1 MNRLMLRMKKSMKIK
16 KNFFCIMAAL
26 VSCLVVVGGLIL
38 FMPKGYAAEG
48 DSKENPIVIDPAV
61 TSSYNLETGKYYKI
75 SSSASG
81 TPYSAGVV
89 LNIAKR
95 TGQDVYLILDSVNFD
110 LTTDMPAISFIN
122 KVEGS
127 TKNTEPVKIHI
138 VMSGNSTIR
147 GISGAKSPL
156 IQSENYSFAVDK
168 FDANLVVGIG
178 TGARTT
184 YYSQN
189 MELILEKYMDQIEGV
204 GGLTL
209 ITGVDSY
216 GAAIGSGEAQSMMST
231 IGVDT
236 YVNVDTSSRVHPL
249 GNDGNFANYWF
260 YDKGTY
266 LNGSENVKFGAAPVT
281 IKGGSVSILGNGYG
295 AGIGNGGTTVDRVN
309 ITQQQPVDVQG
320 NILSLSARQNLG
332 VVNIQNGTVS
342 VVMSESSKGA
352 CFVNGAYTQVAADG
366 LVTIDGGSV
375 YIKRQGD
382 DAIRRE
388 YTNAYNSSGEALALY
403 IANVEADSN
412 RKFTE
417 TGNRIEFSSGLIN
430 QYQAEENFQYYL
442 SAIMYSSPSSGEP
455 WSGGYVV
462 EASQLSVALPSGGS
476 YRYTGSRHTEGYCD
490 SLGRAY
496 LFLPAV
502 KLNLYNLKIEDDN
515 NQPVYGTYI
524 SNSKGV
530 ASSEVLSGYSYTE
543 YTRNSNGIEIKE
555 SKYAIIKITN
565 VPSYCESIEVTYR
578 QTNEGGTSSGQVSPI
593 LGADGEYYVCLNVT
607 EGNIVC
613 SVKYNMGQ
621 YNINYNYGLL
631 PEDVGANIVNNNPS
645 TGECG
650 QTVTLES
657 PTWQGHIFA
666 GWYLD
671 EDLKNPATDLYT
683 TRVGDSIN
691 VYAKWQNSITYVSSE
706 GNLTGNKEY
715 VVDYGKSFDIFLNEP
730 NIQLSDNMAGMIEF
744 IGWQA
749 GDTLYTEDALD
760 SLITIR
766 ENTTLTAKFKRS
778 GYYVYITA
786 NTPQGAANMDIMNYV
801 KFFRM
806 IYANNLPQE
815 FGQLDGNNYYRT
827 MGFVDK
833 TQPATVSLVM
843 KDGYKVVSKSV
854 KDENGNPIN
863 LISEDNS
870 LNQFSFTMPE
880 KDVYISIEFDVD
892 GYNINYYDSVDG
904 GLTQIDG
911 SPNPSQYT
919 VDSEDIIFTKPNT
932 DKGRYWKFV
941 GWRDFATNEM
951 VSEIQTGTMAKD
963 LMLVAVW
970 EEVELYDIIME
981 ESIYGTLKA
990 YVDGVE
996 VTKAAEGETVV
1007 LTATVGKGVKLKK
1020 MECKWLNE
1028 EGSTVTF
1035 QREYGEDVIDTSR
1048 SMTFNM
1054 PATSVNCGAEY
1065 DVRTYFITYLNL
1077 NDANNDNPNTYTV
1090 FDSFDLSQPEKEGWT
1105 FIGWKLITPDLSTE
1119 DENDVIETD
1128 ITRIENMSGNLMLY
1142 AQWQEEEEEIGVYKA
1157 TVDSGIVNGQVQL
1170 TKTEAAYREYVF
1182 VRVAEKT
1189 GYRLTALTYR
1199 YVEETPEYQR
1209 SSLIRFG
1216 FMRNNPSV
1224 DISIN
1229 EIAAGVYYFV
1239 MPDSDV
1245 EITALFEPVEYTITY
1260 DVDGGEHNNPG
1271 NYTVEDNIILE
1282 PAEKEGYEFLGWYDE
1297 LGAKIENIIE
1307 FTGDL
1312 VLKAQWELIRQ
1323 DNPTEEP
1330 TEPPTENPTKDT
1342 TENPTTDNN
1351 GFQNEEETTT
1361 KTNSFVNSGTT
1372 QTGDSANVMR
1382 LIIVCIVCM
1391 VVMIVIVPKGNKEEE
1406 EL

>member
-16 KNFFCIMAAL
+16 KNVFCIMAAL

-48 DSKENPIVIDPAV
+48 DNSDNPIVIDPLQA
-61 TSSYNLETGKYYKI
+61 SSYNLETGKYYKI
-75 SSSASG
+75 KPAELEVPYTSG
-81 TPYSAGVV
+81 IV
-89 LNIAKR
+89 LNIVKQ
-95 TGQDVYLILDSVNFD
+95 TGQDVYLVLDGADFD
-110 LTTDMPAISFIN
+110 LTTDMPAISFTS
-122 KVEGS
+122 KVQGS
-127 TKNTEPVKIHI
+127 TKNTDAVKIHL
-138 VMSGNSTIR
+138 VLSGESTIR

-156 IQSENYSFAVDK
+156 IQAENYSFAIDK
-168 FDANLVVGIG
+168 FDLDLVVGIG
-178 TGARTT
+178 TGVRTN

-189 MELILEKYMDQIEGV
+189 MEIVIHKKSDSIEERGS
-204 GGLTL
+204 LTL

-216 GAAIGSGEAQSMMST
+216 GAAIGSGEAQNMMNT
-231 IGVDT
+231 IGVDK
-236 YVNVDTSSRVHPL
+236 YVSVDTSSRVNPL
-249 GNDGNFANYWF
+249 GTDGNFANYWF

-266 LNGSENVKFGAAPVT
+266 LNSGENVKFGAAPVT
-281 IKGGSVSILGNGYG
+281 IQSGTISISGNGYG

-309 ITQQQPVDVQG
+309 ITQQQMVDVQG
-320 NILSLSARQNLG
+320 NELKLSTRQNIG
-332 VVNIQNGTVS
+332 VVNIKNGTVS

-382 DAIRRE
+382 DAIQRE
-388 YTNAYNSSGEALALY
+388 YTNAYNSDGEPLALY
-403 IANVEADSN
+403 ISNFAADSDRN
-412 RKFTE
+412 YE
-417 TGNRIEFSSGLIN
+417 QTGSRIQFFGGLIN

-442 SAIMYSSPSSGEP
+442 SAVTYTQKISGLDLVEQYVSS
-455 WSGGYVV
+455 VI
-462 EASQLSVALPSGGS
+462 LSVALPSGKS
-476 YRYTGSRHTEGYCD
+476 YGFTGTRHPSGYCD
-490 SLGRAY
+490 NLGRAY
-496 LFLPAV
+496 LFLPSV
-502 KLNLYNLKIEDDN
+502 RLNIYNLKIEDNN
-515 NQPVYGTYI
+515 NQPIYGTYI
-524 SNSKGV
+524 GNSKGV
-530 ASSEVLSGYSYTE
+530 VSAEVLSGYNYTA
-543 YTRNSNGIEIKE
+543 YTRNSNGVDIKE
-555 SKYAIIKITN
+555 SKYAIIRITN
-565 VPSYCESIEVTYR
+565 VPSYCEEIEVTYR
-578 QTNEGGTSSGQVSPI
+578 QTNENGTSSGRIEPI
-593 LGADGEYYVCLNVT
+593 VGSNGEYYICLNVT
-607 EGNIVC
+607 EGDIVC
-613 SVKYNMGQ
+613 SFKYNMGQ

-706 GNLTGNKEY
+706 GNLTGNTEY

-801 KFFRM
+801 KSFRM

-951 VSEIQTGTMAKD
+951 VAEIQTGTMAKD

-1312 VLKAQWELIRQ
+1312 LLNAKWEPIQ
-1323 DNPTEEP
+1323 QEEP
-1330 TEPPTENPTKDT
+1330 TEDETQNQ
-1342 TENPTTDNN
+1342 TTDPAEEATTGNN
-1351 GFQNEEETTT
+1351 GNNNNEFQGEDETTT
-1361 KTNSFVNSGTT
+1361 KQNSFVNSGTT
-1372 QTGDSANVMR
+1372 QTGDSANVMK
-1382 LIIVCIVCM
+1382 LIIVCIICM